1 MGTVMSK
8 SLNFNTLLRDASED
22 EFVET
27 VYLAIRLLR
36 YRSWIRAVK
45 TDRREAMVYVVTKDR
60 GKGQPDKA
68 AQTALAIADAI
79 AKAEGE
85 KFEEIRDKAADSYVK
100 SLADLIVRSSPA
112 ESKRARARANTTLAE
127 LRRDSDRIIANGLL
141 RR

>member
-1 MGTVMSK
+1 MPK
-8 SLNFNTLLRDASED
+8 SLNFNALLRDAPED

-36 YRSWIRAVK
+36 YRSWIRAMK
-45 TDRREAMVYVVTKDR
+45 TDHREAMVYVVTKER

-85 KFEEIRDKAADSYVK
+85 KFEEIRDKAADGYVK

-112 ESKRARARANTTLAE
+112 DSKRTRALAENTLAE

>member
-1 MGTVMSK
+1 MAK
-8 SLNFNTLLRDASED
+8 SLNFNTLLREAPED

-68 AQTALAIADAI
+68 AQAALAIAEAI
-79 AKAEGE
+79 ARAEGV
-85 KFEEIRDKAADSYVK
+85 KFEEIKDKAADSYVK
-100 SLADLIVRSSPA
+100 SLADLIVRRSPA
-112 ESKRARARANTTLAE
+112 DSKYARSRADTTLAE

>member
-1 MGTVMSK
+1 M
-8 SLNFNTLLRDASED
+8 
-22 EFVET
+22 
-27 VYLAIRLLR
+27 
-36 YRSWIRAVK
+36 K

-85 KFEEIRDKAADSYVK
+85 KFEEIRDKAADAYVK
-100 SLADLIVRSSPA
+100 SLANLIFRQSPA
-112 ESKRARARANTTLAE
+112 DSKHARARADTTLAE